1 MAVHIGIDVRLIT
14 DKMSGIGAYAFN
26 LFRYLQR
33 ATELK
38 VTFYDDDH
46 FAEVKDF
53 DRFSRRGWRKMAY
66 IYWLNS
72 RFPKILLEEGVD
84 LLHSPNFVPPL
95 WKGPPSVVTFHDMGF
110 LRYPHTHH
118 GWYAALFP
126 SLVNAAVQRAR
137 RIITPSHS
145 SRNEIIHFYP
155 RAKNKIRVI
164 YEAAAENFRLIDNQ
178 VELEQLRVKYN
189 LPHRFILCV
198 GTLEPR
204 KNLHRFIGAF
214 KIWREKNVQPEVKL
228 VLCGKSW
235 IRHQKFLQ
243 FLHSSGAEADIILT
257 GYVPADE
264 IAGIY
269 NLAQALAFP
278 SYYEGF
284 GLPAVEAMNCGLPVM
299 ASNAFSLPEVL
310 GEAAV
315 YFDPFSQQ
323 DMIQAMNLVLNNRD
337 QQIRLK
343 ELGLQ
348 RGKMFSW
355 QKTAQMTE
363 EVYLEALNM

>member
-1 MAVHIGIDVRLIT
+1 M
-14 DKMSGIGAYAFN
+14 
-26 LFRYLQR
+26 
-33 ATELK
+33 
-38 VTFYDDDH
+38 
-46 FAEVKDF
+46 
-53 DRFSRRGWRKMAY
+53 
-66 IYWLNS
+66 
-72 RFPKILLEEGVD
+72 
-84 LLHSPNFVPPL
+84 
-95 WKGPPSVVTFHDMGF
+95 
-110 LRYPHTHH
+110 
-118 GWYAALFP
+118 
-126 SLVNAAVQRAR
+126 
-137 RIITPSHS
+137 
-145 SRNEIIHFYP
+145 
-155 RAKNKIRVI
+155 
-164 YEAAAENFRLIDNQ
+164 
-178 VELEQLRVKYN
+178 
-189 LPHRFILCV
+189 